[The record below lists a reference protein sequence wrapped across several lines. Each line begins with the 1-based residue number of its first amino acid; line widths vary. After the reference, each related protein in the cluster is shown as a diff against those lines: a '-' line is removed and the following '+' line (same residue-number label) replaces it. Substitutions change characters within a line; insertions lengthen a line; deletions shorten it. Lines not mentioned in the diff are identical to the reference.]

1 MLRRVAN
8 ALFSGAAYLV
18 MYLFGEMLPV
28 PFQRIKI
35 MKITCSFQLQKR
47 VNAAGCG
54 AKLIMS
60 ECHGPKVG

>member
-18 MYLFGEMLPV
+18 MYLPGEMLLV

-35 MKITCSFQLQKR
+35 MKITCSFSTAKKGKR
-47 VNAAGCG
+47 RGLRSKAHHV
-54 AKLIMS
+54 
-60 ECHGPKVG
+60 